1 MSGAFRISSMA
12 RLSDRPAQGVVPR
25 SQNRSV
31 ALPGVHGDGRGARF
45 TQYHGNPA
53 ARADF
58 EQRTIVRSGHD
69 AIMQRGRTD
78 AFELGQ

>member
-58 EQRTIVRSGHD
+58 EQRVRSGHD